1 MRIPKPHVVLPVAV
15 LVVGALITAGL
26 VVGRKPVQRVARV
39 TPPPVVRVLA
49 AEPVETRL
57 DVESQGQVT
66 PRTATEIVAQVAG
79 QIVEVS
85 PGLVNGGAFDRGET
99 LAVIDPTDFRFAL
112 KSAEAGKARAELGL
126 AREEKEAAIA
136 LRDWEALGGSGTPD
150 PLVLRGPQ
158 LAEARAAASAAEAS
172 VEKARADLDRT
183 RVRVPYPGR
192 VREKL
197 VDVGRYVSPG
207 TPIARV
213 YATDAVEVRLPVP
226 ADEIGFLDFPFGA
239 AAVPDG
245 PRVLLRARL
254 GTGLSEWVGRVVRT
268 EGEVDPRTRM
278 VNVVARV
285 EDPYGKG
292 AAADGNPLAVG
303 LFVEARIEGRTARD
317 VVVIPRSALRGKSGV
332 LVVDAEDRLRPR
344 QVEVVRVDRERAV
357 IGAGLEA
364 GERVCLSAIE
374 VAVDG
379 MQVRV
384 QEGAAE

>member
-1 MRIPKPHVVLPVAV
+1 
-15 LVVGALITAGL
+15 
-26 VVGRKPVQRVARV
+26 
-39 TPPPVVRVLA
+39 
-49 AEPVETRL
+49 
-57 DVESQGQVT
+57 
-66 PRTATEIVAQVAG
+66 
-79 QIVEVS
+79 
-85 PGLVNGGAFDRGET
+85 
-99 LAVIDPTDFRFAL
+99 
-112 KSAEAGKARAELGL
+112 
-126 AREEKEAAIA
+126 
-136 LRDWEALGGSGTPD
+136 
-150 PLVLRGPQ
+150 
-158 LAEARAAASAAEAS
+158 